1 MVTLRLRDSRIAP
14 RLAAD
19 MPLPNEE
26 TTPPVTKIYLVM
38 KDIFKIIAD
47 GLIFYFKAQG
57 QTINTFNLFSKL
69 RMIEIFSTHHPFLHQ
84 TKGEAF

>member
-1 MVTLRLRDSRIAP
+1 
-14 RLAAD
+14 
-19 MPLPNEE
+19 
-26 TTPPVTKIYLVM
+26 M

-47 GLIFYFKAQG
+47 GLIFYFKAQR

-84 TKGEAF
+84 TKDEAF